1 MSDWF
6 VMAHLC
12 TIIVPERY
20 INRPVEPVVLST
32 VGLKTIVI
40 RMGDVWHDTDPGW
53 RLGVNWKLLLDH
65 RN

>member
-32 VGLKTIVI
+32 I
-40 RMGDVWHDTDPGW
+40 TDAAER
-53 RLGVNWKLLLDH
+53 RLL
-65 RN
+65 